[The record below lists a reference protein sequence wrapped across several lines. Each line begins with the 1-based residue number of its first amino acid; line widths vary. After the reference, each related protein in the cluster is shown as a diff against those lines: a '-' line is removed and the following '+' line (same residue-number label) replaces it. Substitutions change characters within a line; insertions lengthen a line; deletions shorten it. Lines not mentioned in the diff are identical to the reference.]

1 MCKFICFYLFFNVKL
16 QSYKSMNKYIKII
29 QNSFE
34 NSILKRKKPLKL
46 KNEFRVFDLIT
57 EKIELVLRF

>member
-1 MCKFICFYLFFNVKL
+1 
-16 QSYKSMNKYIKII
+16 MNKYTKII

-34 NSILKRKKPLKL
+34 NSILKRKNLKL
-46 KNEFRVFDLIT
+46 KNEFRVFDLNT

>member
-1 MCKFICFYLFFNVKL
+1 
-16 QSYKSMNKYIKII
+16 MNKYIKII

-34 NSILKRKKPLKL
+34 NSILKRKNLLKL
-46 KNEFRVFDLIT
+46 KNEFRVLDLNT

>member
-1 MCKFICFYLFFNVKL
+1 
-16 QSYKSMNKYIKII
+16 MNKYIKII

-34 NSILKRKKPLKL
+34 NSILKRKNLKL
-46 KNEFRVFDLIT
+46 KNEFRVFDLNT

>member
-1 MCKFICFYLFFNVKL
+1 
-16 QSYKSMNKYIKII
+16 MNKYTKII

-34 NSILKRKKPLKL
+34 NSILKRKNLLKL

>member
-1 MCKFICFYLFFNVKL
+1 
-16 QSYKSMNKYIKII
+16 MNKYIKII